1 MLCELC
7 RESAGGEPARGR
19 TGSGRHPW
27 KTGRL
32 RAAYCSHCGAA
43 LPVEENSDVFLDKL
57 SQLAQFGLTAGAPL
71 LFERS
76 RPDPA

>member
-1 MLCELC
+1 
-7 RESAGGEPARGR
+7 
-19 TGSGRHPW
+19 
-27 KTGRL
+27 
-32 RAAYCSHCGAA
+32 
-43 LPVEENSDVFLDKL
+43 VEEHSDVFLDKL